1 MLGKVVE
8 IFIPNDD
15 VDMIGFRVQVED
27 DVIDIIEKQNNV
39 NALIYVNDLVNV
51 YYDESNK
58 YVIEKVL
65 EDEE

>member
-1 MLGKVVE
+1 MFGKVVE

-39 NALIYVNDLVNV
+39 NALIYVNDLVNI

>member
-39 NALIYVNDLVNV
+39 NALIYVNDLVNI

-65 EDEE
+65 ENEE